1 MGLWSVGEWRDRGRE
16 RVKEWR
22 ESGEFVKCSSK
33 HRIVK

>member
-1 MGLWSVGEWRDRGRE
+1 VERQRE
-16 RVKEWR
+16 RESERVEKEWR